1 MSAVTKQSPTDKL
14 SPTESSAVDIPTAD
28 LSIKGSSSIVRRNSE
43 VSDELQASQLHPLLK
58 KIYAN
63 RGITRLQQIN
73 YSLKN
78 LLDYSSL
85 KGIDLASEIV
95 SKAIMQ
101 QKKIVIVGDF
111 DADGATSCA
120 LMMRVFKAFG
130 LQNID
135 YLVPNRFDF
144 GYGLSPQIVDV
155 AAGHVA
161 ELQSLELQSPAL
173 QSMPQTA
180 FDSKPNL
187 IVTVD
192 NGISSIA
199 GVERANE
206 LGIKVVITDHHLAG
220 DELPQAAAI
229 VNPNQPDCEFPS
241 KVIAGVGVAFYL
253 MLAVR
258 ACLRRKGWFCE
269 RAASRSTSQTMSQAT
284 TKSRSNSAGRI
295 EPNMASYLDL
305 VALGTVADVVSLDDN
320 NRILVEFGLQ
330 RIRANKACA
339 GINAL
344 LGIAGKSPKNCSSQ
358 DFGFIIGPRL
368 NAAGRLD
375 DMSIG
380 IECLLSDDH
389 EQAASYASTL
399 NQMNQQRRQIEGEM
413 LEQANELL
421 DKQLKSLDNDAVIP
435 NALALYDEQWHQGV
449 VGLLASRIKEKLHRP
464 VIAFADAGNGEL
476 KGSGRSIPGLNIRD
490 VLDAIS
496 KQYTQLIDKFGGHA
510 MAAGLTIKQDQFAL
524 FRQVFDEQVSAAL
537 RPEDLNNVSES
548 DGPVDE
554 EYMTM
559 LTSELFKFAS
569 PWGQQFPEP
578 IFDDVFKVVN
588 WRIVGEKHLKMDLAN
603 EETGQYYAAIAFNK
617 TNANLPVGDDNIR
630 IVYRLDVN
638 EFRGKRSLQLMVQHI
653 EGVQTFEQKQ

>member
-1 MSAVTKQSPTDKL
+1 MSAAEL
-14 SPTESSAVDIPTAD
+14 SM
-28 LSIKGSSSIVRRNSE
+28 KRSSSIVRRNAE

-63 RGITRLQQIN
+63 RGITRLEQIN
-73 YSLKN
+73 YSLKS

-85 KGIDLASEIV
+85 KSIDLASEIV

-101 QKKIVIVGDF
+101 QKKIVIIGDF

-120 LMMRVFKAFG
+120 LMMRAFKAFG
-130 LQNID
+130 LHSVD

-155 AAGHVA
+155 AAGLATGLAVLPAASQATSVTESAVA
-161 ELQSLELQSPAL
+161 
-173 QSMPQTA
+173 
-180 FDSKPNL
+180 KPDL

-206 LGIKVVITDHHLAG
+206 LGIQVVITDHHLAG
-220 DELPQAAAI
+220 DDLPQAAAI
-229 VNPNQPDCEFPS
+229 VNPNQPGCEFPS

-258 ACLRRKGWFCE
+258 ACLRRKGWFCD
-269 RAASRSTSQTMSQAT
+269 RSISKSTSQTMSQVT

-305 VALGTVADVVSLDDN
+305 VALGTVADVVPLDDN

-344 LGIAGKSPKNCSSQ
+344 LDIAGKSAKNCSSQ

-380 IECLLSDDH
+380 IECLLSDNH
-389 EQAASYASTL
+389 AQAASYASTL

-413 LEQANELL
+413 LEQANVLL
-421 DKQLKSLDNDAVIP
+421 DKQLQSLNNNAVIP
-435 NALALYDEQWHQGV
+435 SALALYDEQWHQGV
-449 VGLLASRIKEKLHRP
+449 VGLLASRIKEKFHRP

-490 VLDAIS
+490 VVDAIS
-496 KQYTQLIDKFGGHA
+496 KQHTQLIDKFGGHA

-524 FRQVFDEQVSAAL
+524 FQQAFDEQVSAAL

-559 LTSELFKFAS
+559 VTSELFKFAS

-578 IFDDVFKVVN
+578 VFDDVFKLVN
-588 WRIVGEKHLKMDLAN
+588 WRIVGEKHLKMDLAK
-603 EETGQYYAAIAFNK
+603 EDTGEYYAAIAFNK
-617 TNANLPVGDDNIR
+617 TDADLPAGDDNIR

-638 EFRGKRSLQLMVQHI
+638 EFRGKRSLQLIVQHI
-653 EGVQTFEQKQ
+653 EAL